1 MMAQQ
6 ETGVTTDEPSEEALP
21 MGYRS
26 LRDPLPSNRRYRNV
40 LWYERVNWLMLTLF
54 ALFSPIML
62 ALVIGYMQN
71 IPMPFALP
79 DFSFLH

>member
-1 MMAQQ
+1 MSQQ
-6 ETGVTTDEPSEEALP
+6 DNGATTDESAEETMP

-40 LWYERVNWLMLTLF
+40 LWYERFNWLMLTLF

-62 ALVIGYMQN
+62 ALIISYMQN
-71 IPMPFALP
+71 IPLPFPLP
-79 DFSFLH
+79 DFSFLR